1 MMHYT
6 IEVKWSEQ
14 DQTYVV
20 ILPEWV
26 GRVLM
31 PVTDGE
37 TYEEAARKG
46 AEVLETL
53 IMDAQAHGEALPEPA
68 TFEAVL

>member
-31 PVTDGE
+31 PVTDGD

-53 IMDAQAHGEALPEPA
+53 ITDAQAHGEALPEAA